1 MFYFLLQKQPPEVF
15 CKIGVLKNFAKFT
28 GKHPCQSFFFNKVAD
43 TCNFIKKEALVQV
56 FACEFCEISKNTFL
70 ERTPLMT
77 ASVVLIHC
85 KGFWRCNST
94 VFRRSYHK
102 SHCQKKILRQTLQI
116 VNIPYLQKSSR
127 FSQYNVLFNSITV

>member
-1 MFYFLLQKQPPEVF
+1 MIKIIVKRQGFFSSSWVLEFFFYFVFRENVFLRSSLQEVF
-15 CKIGVLKNFAKFT
+15 YKEGVLKSLAKFT
-28 GKHPCQSFFFNKVAD
+28 GKHLCQSFFFNKVAD

-102 SHCQKKILRQTLQI
+102 SHC
-116 VNIPYLQKSSR
+116 
-127 FSQYNVLFNSITV
+127 